1 MKNLLKFI
9 PFFGLAFIMKAC
21 IVEPVDAELNQ
32 SNSDLNA
39 QFDTNCTGDLPK
51 TRLIN
56 NGTIPF
62 DLQVINEDGVAEITI
77 TSIDPG
83 ITTAWN
89 EFAVGEILFSVSN
102 NTPMTNDEKVVINMD
117 TCMGYEIVIN
127 GDNEIE
133 SYDPIT
139 F

>member
-9 PFFGLAFIMKAC
+9 PFIGLAFILKAC
-21 IVEPVDAELNQ
+21 IVEPADAELFE
-32 SNSDLNA
+32 STETDA

-56 NGTIPF
+56 NGTISF
-62 DLQVINEDGVAEITI
+62 DLQVINENGVAEITI

-89 EFAVGEILFSVSN
+89 EFAVGEVLFSVSN
-102 NTPMTNDEKVVINMD
+102 NTPMTNDDKVVINME

-127 GDNEIE
+127 SDNEIE
-133 SYDPIT
+133 SYDPII